1 MSGLKAPGHK
11 NRNGICALQETIAKI
26 YGTLKYRDIKQ
37 SKSDR
42 LFFMAIKLYFKKGSL
57 KKFNQKFQ
65 DDRFTLFKH
74 RVFI

>member
-1 MSGLKAPGHK
+1 VSGLKSPGHK

-42 LFFMAIKLYFKKGSL
+42 LFFMAIKIYFKKGS
-57 KKFNQKFQ
+57 
-65 DDRFTLFKH
+65 
-74 RVFI
+74 